1 MRMNNETKL
10 VFALEHIAHLED
22 LIVDNEYE
30 TYLSQSLSTMK
41 YELIRQLSLE
51 KNRKEEKMT
60 TEEDRFNGSSEGDL
74 IAELLCITGELG
86 GRMDR
91 LTTFNSDGKTT
102 KKIVIEYDEKTEERV
117 PVKEV
122 SEQSPS

>member
-1 MRMNNETKL
+1 MNNETKL

-22 LIVDNEYE
+22 LIEDNEYHS
-30 TYLSQSLSTMK
+30 YLNGNLSTMK

-60 TEEDRFNGSSEGDL
+60 TEEDKFNGSSEGDL

-86 GRMDR
+86 GKMDR
-91 LTTFNSDGKTT
+91 MTTFNSDGKTT
-102 KKIVIEYDEKTEERV
+102 KKIVIEYDEKIEDRV

-122 SEQSPS
+122 SQESP